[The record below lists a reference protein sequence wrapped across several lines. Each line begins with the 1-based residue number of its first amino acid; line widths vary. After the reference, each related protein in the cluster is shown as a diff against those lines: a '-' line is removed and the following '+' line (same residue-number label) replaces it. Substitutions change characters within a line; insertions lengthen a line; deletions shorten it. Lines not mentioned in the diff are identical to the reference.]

1 MTSHAAK
8 TLTHDTVPDIVTL
21 TFGATMEGNIHTDAQ
36 LVRSLTRY
44 EEAVSIVMTPVNHV
58 EPNHGRCSLIN

>member
-8 TLTHDTVPDIVTL
+8 NSTYDTVPGIVIL
-21 TFGATMEGNIHTDAQ
+21 TFGATMARNLHTGAQ

-44 EEAVSIVMTPVNHV
+44 EEAVNIVMTHVNHV
-58 EPNHGRCSLIN
+58 EPNYGRYIYM

>member
-1 MTSHAAK
+1 MTSHAAQS
-8 TLTHDTVPDIVTL
+8 LTHDTVPDNVTL
-21 TFGATMEGNIHTDAQ
+21 TFGATMEGNLHTSAQ

-44 EEAVSIVMTPVNHV
+44 EEPVSIYMTPVNHV

>member
-1 MTSHAAK
+1 MTSHAAQS
-8 TLTHDTVPDIVTL
+8 LTHDTVPDNVTL
-21 TFGATMEGNIHTDAQ
+21 TFGATMEGNLHTDAQ

-44 EEAVSIVMTPVNHV
+44 EQPVSIDMTPVNHV